1 MIGDQKLFFYVQPPK
16 LEIDQGLAGFEDS
29 ICQFSHRNEFLIRT
43 LESTIFFK
51 NISGQTRD
59 EQMFRCSL
67 KFILYIFLSILVI
80 S

>member
-51 NISGQTRD
+51 TSGHTGD